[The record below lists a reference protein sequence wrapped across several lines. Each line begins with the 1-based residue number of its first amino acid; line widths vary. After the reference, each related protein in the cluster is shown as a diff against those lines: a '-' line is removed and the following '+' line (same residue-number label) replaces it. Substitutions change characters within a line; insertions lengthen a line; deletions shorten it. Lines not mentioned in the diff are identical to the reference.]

1 MKTLVSLLS
10 VLLVPAFSVFASTMY
25 DSDPSSYLSS
35 SYSPVPTIA
44 FSMEEESYIDDIP
57 FDTEKIYKRACCYY
71 QHYGRYAADLT
82 LGEEDYIEDIPFNTV
97 EIASSAMNGTYLM
110 KPCQQTFFLTEEP
123 YIDYIPFKTEEVTAD
138 SLEKEEQTREEPY
151 TITSFNLKDE
161 EYIDDIPWD
170 TREIFAEVIHYP
182 DFARKCKME
191 GSVLVTFHYNED
203 GYIKVDLAESKCEF
217 LMDYIMQTLEE
228 IRLTKGIVTVGK
240 EYNARFDFILR

>member
-10 VLLVPAFSVFASTMY
+10 VLLIPAFSVFASTMN
-25 DSDPSSYLSS
+25 DSDPSSDLPFC
-35 SYSPVPTIA
+35 YSAVPTPV

-71 QHYGRYAADLT
+71 KHYGRYSADLT
-82 LGEEDYIEDIPFNTV
+82 LGEEPYIEDIPFSTI
-97 EIASSAMNGTYLM
+97 EIASAVMNGTYLM
-110 KPCQQTFFLTEEP
+110 KPCQHTFFLMEEP
-123 YIDYIPFKTEEVTAD
+123 YIDDIPFKTEEVIAD
-138 SLEKEEQTREEPY
+138 SLEKQEKEKESY
-151 TITSFNLKDE
+151 TITSFNLRDE

-182 DFARKCKME
+182 EFARKCKME

-203 GYIKVDLAESKCEF
+203 GYIKVDLAESKCDF
-217 LMDYIMQTLEE
+217 LKDYIMQTLEE
-228 IRLTKGIVTVGK
+228 IRLTKGIVTVEK